1 MNGDQPNST
10 DQAAAPQKSAVI
22 DKIKGANSI
31 LVAISADPSIDQLA
45 SAVGLTLILEKI
57 KKNVTAVFSGKVPS
71 ALEFLKPTEHFQK
84 NTDSLRDFIIAIDKS
99 KADKLRYKVEDNIVK
114 IFITPYKTSISEKDL
129 QYSAG
134 DFNIDVIVALGVQH
148 QQDIDTAISAHG
160 RIFHDAAVVSINNVP
175 GGDFGV
181 SHWEDATAS
190 SLSELIAQFAGELGP
205 TMLDADISTALLTGI
220 VAETGRFSNEK
231 THPSTMTI
239 SSTLLQAGADQQLVN
254 QQLSAIMGT
263 EVKLEAGSEIRPT
276 MSAEELA
283 AQQSHVEEE
292 LVIGDDGQIQVGGH
306 VDEGQDD
313 KTDTESASAP
323 ESVTAPGDEQSAEST
338 EAPQTDADPH
348 TDTQEELMGELKI
361 DTAKNDEPASNSD
374 DEKADDEPEPDLV
387 VPAPDVPAQPE
398 ASASPSSAGADT
410 AEAAH
415 KAISEALKTATVE
428 AEHITS
434 TSHEYEAL
442 PSEPAPPAPEAAQP
456 PVPVMQP
463 PVLPNIPPA
472 PSVVPPIGSE
482 PAPLASSPADQPFTM
497 PMPPPS
503 SLAQAPPVVLP
514 PTAPAPGAVPSPP
527 PLPPPLPPAQ

>member
-84 NTDSLRDFIIAIDKS
+84 NTDSLRDFIIAIDRS
-99 KADKLRYKVEDNIVK
+99 KADKLRYKAEDNIVK

-160 RIFHDAAVVSINNVP
+160 RIFHDATVVSINNVP

-231 THPSTMTI
+231 THPSTMTV

-263 EVKLEAGSEIRPT
+263 EVKLEAGSEIKPT

-292 LVIGDDGQIQVGGH
+292 LVIGDDGQIQVGDQA
-306 VDEGQDD
+306 DEGQDD
-313 KTDTESASAP
+313 KTDTVSAPAP
-323 ESVTAPGDEQSAEST
+323 ESTMAP
-338 EAPQTDADPH
+338 
-348 TDTQEELMGELKI
+348 TQEGLMGELKI